1 MNGRQR
7 ISCALRGEQPD
18 RVPVMLHHFMLAA
31 REAGVQMREFRRNP
45 AELARAFIESAEKYG
60 LDGTMIDL
68 DTATLAGA
76 LGVPCEWPDDEP
88 AVCRGSLLN
97 SLEALEALPPPD
109 VGKYERIQVWVEGVR
124 LVKRHFGDEH
134 FVRSNCDQA
143 PFALACL
150 LRGMEGFLMDIADPA
165 NEERVHRLLEYCEIA
180 CRQFLAMMRES
191 GCDMLSN
198 GDSAGG
204 SSVVSPK
211 LHRKYAHP
219 YEKRLAAYSHELG
232 LPWGLH
238 VCGKTD
244 PILEDL
250 AATGADLLEL
260 DYKTDAERACEV
272 FRDRTTFIGN
282 IDPSGVLALG
292 TPEQIRA
299 KTRELCAAFRYNP
312 RFILNA
318 GCAIPAETPAANLRA
333 MIEAAR
339 DPDAKAC
346 R

>member
-1 MNGRQR
+1 MNGHQR
-7 ISCALRGEQPD
+7 ISSALRGEQPD

-31 REAGVQMREFRRNP
+31 REAGVAMNVFRRDP
-45 AELARAFIESAEKYG
+45 AELARAFIESAEKYD

-76 LGVPCEWPDDEP
+76 LGVPCEFPGDEP
-88 AVCRGSLLN
+88 AVCRGSLL
-97 SLEALEALPPPD
+97 STLEEVDELPPPN
-109 VGKYERIQVWVEGVR
+109 VGAYERIQVWVEGVR
-124 LVKRHFGDEH
+124 LIKRHFGDEH
-134 FVRSNCDQA
+134 YVRGNCDQA

-150 LRGMEGFLMDIADPA
+150 LRGMEGFLLDIADPA
-165 NEERVHRLLEYCEIA
+165 NDEQVYRLLDYCETA
-180 CRQFLAMMRES
+180 CRQFLALMAET

-211 LHRKYAHP
+211 LHRKFAHP
-219 YEKRLAAYSHELG
+219 YEKRLAEYSHELG

-260 DYKTDAERACEV
+260 DYKTDAARACEA
-272 FRDRTTFIGN
+272 FRGRTAFIGN

-292 TPEQIRA
+292 TPKLVRE
-299 KTRELCAAFRYNP
+299 KTRELCGVFRDSP

-318 GCAIPAETPAANLRA
+318 GCAIPAETPEANLRA
-333 MIEAAR
+333 MVEASREA
-339 DPDAKAC
+339 
-346 R
+346 